1 MGSVGQVCP
10 CPGPQPGPPWAAGSH
25 PPSPGRVGT
34 GPSHGHVLP
43 PPAGLGVCTLSCMR
57 QPPSSGRC
65 SGWPPGPTGSRAMR
79 SRSAQPGAPPA
90 PGSWRAVVLTTVGG
104 VRWVPSPHRWAQGTN
119 APAPRFCL
127 PGCWTRAPLQPPCL
141 FCSLPAFLFLFFSPS
156 VHIPAS
162 HFHFLGPGPAFTAE
176 SGVVPL
182 QGVVLFGRAQFSLV
196 SGASA
201 VVQALC

>member
-104 VRWVPSPHRWAQGTN
+104 GAVGAVSPQVGTGHQCPRPSVLPPWVLDTCLPSASLSFLLPPCISVSIFFPISPH
-119 APAPRFCL
+119 
-127 PGCWTRAPLQPPCL
+127 PC
-141 FCSLPAFLFLFFSPS
+141 FPFS
-156 VHIPAS
+156 
-162 HFHFLGPGPAFTAE
+162 
-176 SGVVPL
+176 
-182 QGVVLFGRAQFSLV
+182 LFGAWACV
-196 SGASA
+196 H
-201 VVQALC
+201 C

>member
-1 MGSVGQVCP
+1 MSRSSARPSLGCRL
-10 CPGPQPGPPWAAGSH
+10 PPAVTWPRGHRALPRARPPPSSRAGDLHPELHAATPFLRPLLWAAPRPHRVTGDEVPLSAAGCT
-25 PPSPGRVGT
+25 PSPG
-34 GPSHGHVLP
+34 VL
-43 PPAGLGVCTLSCMR
+43 A
-57 QPPSSGRC
+57 C
-65 SGWPPGPTGSRAMR
+65 SGAHYSR
-79 SRSAQPGAPPA
+79 G
-90 PGSWRAVVLTTVGG
+90 GG